1 MTYKGRDAAYSL
13 ELFGLD
19 KLRNPE
25 CPGQARIGIRAGQV
39 KFF

>member
-1 MTYKGRDAAYSL
+1 MNFKRRDAAYTL
-13 ELFGLD
+13 KLFGID